1 MLEIQKQ
8 YVVDMAKKATEW
20 GLCKHKAGN
29 SSVRDKATGYV
40 LVTPTTIDKNL
51 LTTKDIVVMDLDAT
65 VIEAQSGLRP
75 TSECLM
81 HLEIYKARPDIFAIS
96 YTHSIF
102 ATSFAVLARLIPAVV
117 YECTILN
124 LKDGVIPV
132 APYARPGTPELSQ
145 SVVEPIKRADAI
157 LMERHGA
164 IAVDKD
170 PYEAVLKAAY
180 IEEMAEV
187 YYNAL
192 LINGGKDPGG
202 FPPEELQKWAY
213 PSQIK
218 FKTSASRS

>member
-8 YVVDMAKKATEW
+8 YVVDMAKKSSEW

-29 SSVRDKATGYV
+29 SSVRDKETGYV
-40 LVTPTTIDKNL
+40 LVTPTTIDKKL
-51 LTTKDIVVMDLDAT
+51 LTIRDIVVMDLDAN
-65 VIEAQSGLRP
+65 VIEADSGLRP

-96 YTHSIF
+96 HTHSIF
-102 ATSFAVLARLIPAVV
+102 ATSFAVLARPIPAVV
-117 YECTILN
+117 YECAILN

-132 APYARPGTPELSQ
+132 APYGRPGTPDLSN
-145 SVVEPIKRADAI
+145 SVIEPIKRADAI
-157 LMERHGA
+157 LMEKHGA

-180 IEEMAEV
+180 IEEMAEI
-187 YYNAL
+187 YYHAL

-202 FPPEELQKWAY
+202 FPSQELQSWAY

-218 FKTSASRS
+218 FKK